1 MGPGALIHS
10 EAQENILIQERK
22 KKCTESNLDYIC
34 LYTHI
39 VVKCI
44 FWYLFWRRET
54 HEGTSAHRGHTE
66 V

>member
-39 VVKCI
+39 VVKSI
-44 FWYLFWRRET
+44 FLVFVQE
-54 HEGTSAHRGHTE
+54 EGDP
-66 V
+66 